1 MQIVLNRFS
10 ITMIIITN
18 KLITFTPEMPD
29 SEIET
34 TPVLDS

>member
-1 MQIVLNRFS
+1 MQTVLNRFS
-10 ITMIIITN
+10 MIMIMITN